1 MKKVKLI
8 SIFLLSFLFF
18 TSNIFA
24 LSDMYSIGERDSSNN
39 YGVNKSKIEVTDS
52 NKSNILNVPYVDASI
67 KVYDY
72 EDVLTDDEESK
83 IRELIKQYTKETKMD
98 FVLLIAD
105 LSMYSNDHY
114 IETYAADFYDY
125 NDFGIDDE
133 NYSGVIM
140 IRDTGGR
147 RDCIILTGDAQLY
160 YDSYRLDDINNYI
173 DYDIRNDNYYE
184 MYVKLIDRSSYWYDL
199 GIPDSMEDAYLD
211 EDGVV
216 RYKFKAPIFGII
228 IGGGGVT
235 AIVMYILIR
244 KNRMVKVAKNA
255 NDYLDRKSIIYNVK
269 NNQLINSHTSSY
281 RMSSSSSGGGGGSSF
296 RGSSGCGHSSGGVRH
311 R

>member
-1 MKKVKLI
+1 MKKLKYIIVFII
-8 SIFLLSFLFF
+8 SLFLF
-18 TSNIFA
+18 SSSAYA
-24 LSDMYSIGERDSSNN
+24 LSDMYSIEERNSSNN
-39 YGVNKSKIEVTDS
+39 YGVNKTKIKVTNS
-52 NKSNILNVPYVDASI
+52 NKSNVLNVPYVDASI

-72 EDVLTDDEESK
+72 EDVLTDDEEVK
-83 IRELIKQYTKETKMD
+83 IRELINQYTKDTKID

-147 RDCIILTGDAQLY
+147 RDSIILTGDAQLY
-160 YDSYRLDDINNYI
+160 YDSERLDDINNYI
-173 DYDIRNDNYYE
+173 DYDIRNDNYYN
-184 MYVKLIDRSSYWYDL
+184 MYVKLIDRSSYWYEQ

-211 EDGVV
+211 EDGVI
-216 RYKFKAPIFGII
+216 RYKFQAPIFGII
-228 IGGGGVT
+228 IGGGAVT
-235 AIVMYILIR
+235 GIVIFILIR
-244 KNRMVKVAKNA
+244 KNRMVRVAKNA
-255 NDYLDRKSIIYNVK
+255 NDYLDRKSIVYTLK

-281 RMSSSSSGGGGGSSF
+281 RMSSSSGGGGGSSF
-296 RGSSGCGHSSGGVRH
+296 RGSSGRGHSSGGVRH

>member
-1 MKKVKLI
+1 MKKFKLI
-8 SIFLLSFLFF
+8 SIFLLSFLFY

-24 LSDMYSIGERDSSNN
+24 LSDMYSIGNRDSSNN

-72 EDVLTDDEESK
+72 EDVLTDDEETK

-147 RDCIILTGDAQLY
+147 RDCIILIGDAQLY

-173 DYDIRNDNYYE
+173 DYDIHNDNYYE

-211 EDGVV
+211 ETGVI
-216 RYKFKAPIFGII
+216 RYKFRAPIFGII

-235 AIVMYILIR
+235 LIVMYILIR
-244 KNRMVKVAKNA
+244 KNRMVNAAKNA
-255 NDYLDRKSIIYNVK
+255 NDYLDRKSIVYNVK
-269 NNQLINSHTSSY
+269 NSQLVNSHTSSY
-281 RMSSSSSGGGGGSSF
+281 RMSSSSSGGGGGSF
-296 RGSSGCGHSSGGVRH
+296 HGSSGIGHSSGGVRH